1 LIATKRESETLIG
14 KCNWIGNRTSITKG
28 SKTKNLSIICTSFLI
43 NKDYTQNEENF
54 IILGR
59 SPAEVLI
66 SGLKRIFSTKIEKYI
81 ITFSTIVP
89 KKAIMISL
97 LDPMRF

>member
-1 LIATKRESETLIG
+1 MLT
-14 KCNWIGNRTSITKG
+14 
-28 SKTKNLSIICTSFLI
+28 SIICTSFLI

>member
-1 LIATKRESETLIG
+1 MIATKRESETLIG
-14 KCNWIGNRTSITKG
+14 KCNWIGNRTS
-28 SKTKNLSIICTSFLI
+28 I